1 MEISAKILRAAT
13 GTCCLALL
21 LTALPAGG
29 QAIVSSIEKG
39 GNITI
44 NAPAGLAERDNE
56 ATKGDKPDKGD
67 KSADDDKSESTGKKT
82 DDGQTQAGRHTTRQ
96 TVASRGYGYRIQAYT
111 SSSKQEAQQRAR
123 QLAAKFPNY
132 RTYIAFKS
140 PTWRLR
146 VGDFKNHNDAQAAMQ
161 RMRAAFPAYAG
172 QMSVVKDHINNW
184 E

>member
-1 MEISAKILRAAT
+1 MVVAA
-13 GTCCLALL
+13 LMAV
-21 LTALPAGG
+21 LTAGG
-29 QAIVSSIEKG
+29 QTIVSNIEKD

-44 NAPAGLAERDNE
+44 NAPAGLAQRDND
-56 ATKGDKPDKGD
+56 ASKPDKSD
-67 KSADDDKSESTGKKT
+67 SDDKTEASGKKA
-82 DDGQTQAGRHTTRQ
+82 DDGQAQAGRHTTRQ
-96 TVASRGYGYRIQAYT
+96 TVASRGYGYRIQAFT

-146 VGDFKNHNDAQAAMQ
+146 VGDFKKHNDAQAAMQ